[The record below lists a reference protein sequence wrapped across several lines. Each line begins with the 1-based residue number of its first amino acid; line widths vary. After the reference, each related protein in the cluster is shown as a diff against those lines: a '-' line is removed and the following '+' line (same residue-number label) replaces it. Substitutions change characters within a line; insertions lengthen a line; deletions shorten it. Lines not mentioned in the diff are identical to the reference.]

1 MIARIPPRCTGPGHS
16 NVILADT
23 RPRRPVPR
31 AALALHP
38 ARGWGRSRCTRPLSG
53 ISPTPRARLGPSGR
67 VRGRGCTWEGRAFA
81 GRVRCFVEILRFFGV
96 RQDEL
101 PRSHVRAGGSVHM
114 GARQLILT
122 GTRKRRNHAER
133 SHSPRRAPLLPCA
146 VPSSRPDRRT
156 PPAPAGAGGE
166 PQRQRKFVTSTYLSP
181 ILLGVDL
188 RRMGERYVDVGKVRS
203 RSGAPGGCP
212 GAAPAHGPGAR
223 PGPRPRRVRAD
234 RLKTHAPHA
243 IPAVPRGGR
252 RRIAAPGGLLEP
264 ISARK

>member
-1 MIARIPPRCTGPGHS
+1 MPH
-16 NVILADT
+16 
-23 RPRRPVPR
+23 R
-31 AALALHP
+31 AAPTVLHGRALRTWM
-38 ARGWGRSRCTRPLSG
+38 AESGCSPLSG
-53 ISPTPRARLGPSGR
+53 RRGRTLGAWRCGRGSAPRARLGPSGR

-101 PRSHVRAGGSVHM
+101 TRSHVRRPPCTHM

-122 GTRKRRNHAER
+122 GTRKWRNHAER